1 MQRERERE
9 VEVMDKDWNK
19 INTLLVADC
28 KLKEIHNLPQLWARF
43 NENNKNRNLMN
54 RVSLK
59 LTYLWCHFSM
69 RIRVFQ
75 YKYKKQSTCAFSN
88 LLCICF
94 LVAIHSINWD
104 YFGSGLTHIITMDLH
119 QKEIQ
124 GFFDIPVENLRASPF
139 LIDYIERLV
148 SDKHTACI
156 FINIHLCVGLR
167 DV

>member
-9 VEVMDKDWNK
+9 VMDKAWNK

-75 YKYKKQSTCAFSN
+75 YKYKKHVHFP
-88 LLCICF
+88 ICCVSVF

-148 SDKHTACI
+148 SDKHTAWI